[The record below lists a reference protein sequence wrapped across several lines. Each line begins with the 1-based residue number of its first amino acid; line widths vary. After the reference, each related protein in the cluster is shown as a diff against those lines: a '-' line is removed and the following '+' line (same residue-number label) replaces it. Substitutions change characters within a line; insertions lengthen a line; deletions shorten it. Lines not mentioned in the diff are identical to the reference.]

1 MVLGI
6 INGWEEGHFRAVQKL
21 GLGAVEFCVNYNYD
35 SAAVLA
41 RAGEILENSKKYG
54 VKVGAVGRW
63 GMDRLDAEGKVIP
76 EALQHDRNLIDL
88 CSAVGCPVYN
98 AGVNGVEGKS
108 FYENCQ
114 LAVDYLGGLI
124 DYARGK
130 GVKIAVYNCDW
141 SNLIYNE
148 KAWTVVLGALPE
160 LGIKFDSSHSINR
173 GEDYLRVLRD
183 WKERVY
189 HVHVKGN
196 LRIAGETY
204 DDSPAGLDTTN
215 WPAVM
220 ALLYIANYNG
230 MLSVEP
236 HSGNWRNAKGQWAV
250 EYTVRYMKQFLMP
263 EDYTSDDD
271 VYMP

>member
-6 INGWEEGHFRAVQKL
+6 INGWDEGHFQAVRKL
-21 GLGAVEFCVNYNYD
+21 GLSAVEYCINYNYD

-41 RAGEILENSKKYG
+41 RAGEIRANSEKYG
-54 VKVGAVGRW
+54 VKVGAIGRW
-63 GMDRLDAEGKVIP
+63 GMDRLDDEGRVIP
-76 EALQHDRNLIDL
+76 EALQHDKNLIDL
-88 CSAVGCPVYN
+88 AGEVGCPVFN
-98 AGVNGVEGKS
+98 AGCNGVKGKS

-114 LAVDYLGGLI
+114 LAVEYFGGLL

-130 GVKIAVYNCDW
+130 NVKIAAYNCDW
-141 SNLIYNE
+141 SNLVYNE

-220 ALLYIANYNG
+220 SLLYIANYNG

-236 HSGNWRNAKGQWAV
+236 HSGNWRGAKGQWAV
-250 EYTVRYMKQFLMP
+250 EYTIRYMKQFLMP
-263 EDYTSDDD
+263 EDYVSDDD